1 MKKEVKIGLAGI
13 VALVLLFLG
22 INFLKGVNLFTTN
35 NTYYIRFD
43 NAKGLSKSSTVYADG
58 YNVGIVSSIIYDYD
72 NPGQVLVEIS
82 TDLSLRIPKGSTAT
96 LDEAMLGGCT
106 LNMKLATNLTE
117 AYHPG
122 DTIQGSDASGLMSKA
137 ADIMPQLEQVVAKVD
152 TLVSTLNR
160 IVADPNLPLILNNAG
175 QITENLNKSTI
186 QLNNILGK
194 DIPQLA
200 RTFNTAGES
209 VTALTENLNKIDLQ
223 QTLDSVNITIGS
235 VHQMMEQM
243 QSTDGTLGLLMR
255 DPSLYNN
262 LNHTVQSADSL
273 VTDLKAHPK
282 RYVHFSVFGKRQ

>member
-82 TDLSLRIPKGSTAT
+82 TDRSLRIPKGSTAT

-223 QTLDSVNITIGS
+223 QTLDSVNIPIGC

>member
-82 TDLSLRIPKGSTAT
+82 TDRSLRIPKGSTAT

-194 DIPQLA
+194 DIP
-200 RTFNTAGES
+200 
-209 VTALTENLNKIDLQ
+209 
-223 QTLDSVNITIGS
+223 
-235 VHQMMEQM
+235 
-243 QSTDGTLGLLMR
+243 
-255 DPSLYNN
+255 
-262 LNHTVQSADSL
+262 
-273 VTDLKAHPK
+273 
-282 RYVHFSVFGKRQ
+282 

>member
-82 TDLSLRIPKGSTAT
+82 TDRSLRIPKGSTAT

-160 IVADPNLPLILNNAG
+160 IVADPNLPLILNNAR

>member
-58 YNVGIVSSIIYDYD
+58 YNVGILSSIIYDYD

-82 TDLSLRIPKGSTAT
+82 TDRSLRIPKGSTAT

-262 LNHTVQSADSL
+262 LNHTVLSADSL

>member
-82 TDLSLRIPKGSTAT
+82 TDRSLRIPKGSTAT

-282 RYVHFSVFGKRQ
+282 RYVQFSVFGKRQ

>member
-82 TDLSLRIPKGSTAT
+82 TDRSLRIPKGSTAT

-209 VTALTENLNKIDLQ
+209 VKALTENLNKIDLQ

>member
-82 TDLSLRIPKGSTAT
+82 TDRSLRIPKRSTAT

>member
-82 TDLSLRIPKGSTAT
+82 TDRSLRIPKGSTAT
-96 LDEAMLGGCT
+96 LDEVMLGGCT

-243 QSTDGTLGLLMR
+243 QSTDGTSKTIRTLLCVR
-255 DPSLYNN
+255 KTPI
-262 LNHTVQSADSL
+262 
-273 VTDLKAHPK
+273 K
-282 RYVHFSVFGKRQ
+282 

>member
-82 TDLSLRIPKGSTAT
+82 TDRSLRIPKGSTAT

-273 VTDLKAHPK
+273 VTDLKARPK

>member
-1 MKKEVKIGLAGI
+1 M
-13 VALVLLFLG
+13 
-22 INFLKGVNLFTTN
+22 
-35 NTYYIRFD
+35 
-43 NAKGLSKSSTVYADG
+43 YADG

-82 TDLSLRIPKGSTAT
+82 TDRSLRIPKGSTAT

>member
-82 TDLSLRIPKGSTAT
+82 TDRSLRIPKGSTAT

-160 IVADPNLPLILNNAG
+160 IIADPNLPLILNNAG

-235 VHQMMEQM
+235 VLQMMEQM

>member
-82 TDLSLRIPKGSTAT
+82 TDRSLRIPKGSTAT

-262 LNHTVQSADSL
+262 LNHTVLSADSL

>member
-82 TDLSLRIPKGSTAT
+82 TDRSLRIPKGSTAT

-194 DIPQLA
+194 EIPQLA

-273 VTDLKAHPK
+273 VTDLKTHPK

>member
-82 TDLSLRIPKGSTAT
+82 TDRSLRIPKRSTAT

-160 IVADPNLPLILNNAG
+160 IIADPNLPLILNNAG

>member
-82 TDLSLRIPKGSTAT
+82 TDRSLRIPKGSTAT

-137 ADIMPQLEQVVAKVD
+137 ADIMPQLEQVVAKVGFLRAFL
-152 TLVSTLNR
+152 T
-160 IVADPNLPLILNNAG
+160 
-175 QITENLNKSTI
+175 STI
-186 QLNNILGK
+186 AAMTITASRTSAGSAA
-194 DIPQLA
+194 A
-200 RTFNTAGES
+200 RPRMTFCTPRVNPVQPSERES
-209 VTALTENLNKIDLQ
+209 
-223 QTLDSVNITIGS
+223 DSFWPKVRRT
-235 VHQMMEQM
+235 
-243 QSTDGTLGLLMR
+243 GTVG
-255 DPSLYNN
+255 
-262 LNHTVQSADSL
+262 V
-273 VTDLKAHPK
+273 
-282 RYVHFSVFGKRQ
+282 

>member
-43 NAKGLSKSSTVYADG
+43 NAKRLSKSSTVYADG

-82 TDLSLRIPKGSTAT
+82 TDRSLRIPKGSTAT

>member
-82 TDLSLRIPKGSTAT
+82 TDRSLRIPKGSTAT

-282 RYVHFSVFGKRQ
+282 RYVHISVFGQRQ

>member
-82 TDLSLRIPKGSTAT
+82 TDRSLRIPKGSTAT

>member
-72 NPGQVLVEIS
+72 NPGQVLAEIS
-82 TDLSLRIPKGSTAT
+82 TDRSLRIPKGSTAT

-160 IVADPNLPLILNNAG
+160 IIADPNLPLILNNAG

-262 LNHTVQSADSL
+262 LNHTVLSADSL